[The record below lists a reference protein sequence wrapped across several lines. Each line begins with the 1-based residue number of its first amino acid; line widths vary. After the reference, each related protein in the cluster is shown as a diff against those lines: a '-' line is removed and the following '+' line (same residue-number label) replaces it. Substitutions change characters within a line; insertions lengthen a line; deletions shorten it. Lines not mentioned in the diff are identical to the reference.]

1 MRARS
6 IVASAAIALSDSLMR
21 LCTATAE
28 VIAGIRGTCVIG
40 YPPANQALSMCF
52 CRRVKATALAK
63 AASNMI
69 TPSTLK

>member
-28 VIAGIRGTCVIG
+28 SLRASAGRAVIG

-69 TPSTLK
+69 TPSTLR